1 MSVRRLALPLILIV
15 TGVLMASGFI
25 YWRASRGLV
34 KTDNAQTK
42 GDMAPVS
49 SRIPGTVITVRVTEN
64 QQVKTGT
71 VLLELERDDFALAVE
86 HAKAQ
91 LAAAEAQVQAARAAL
106 AAQQQEFTTGLS
118 VARAAVR
125 VSQPRLSQ
133 AETQVLMD
141 EVSTTAK
148 IDQARA
154 RVATSEAAVRAAKAN
169 LELVSRTL
177 ARNRDLLAQGALA
190 AQVVDSDAALLE
202 DARAR
207 VQTAQEA
214 LNLAQAELVAVE
226 SARQQVAIQRQT
238 VAVNRAEIGRA
249 EALLQQ
255 AAGREALVRQRI
267 QELAV
272 AEARAADAASTVRIA
287 EANLDRTVIRASSDG
302 WVTNLTAQVGQ
313 VLQPN
318 QPVMALALSREVWV
332 VANVKETLIGTV
344 RIGAPVRIEVDA
356 YPGRTFR
363 GRVQSIGA
371 ATGASTALLPPDNAT
386 GNFVKIVQLVPV
398 RVVIEADPNAPPL
411 RLGLS
416 AVVTID
422 TRQGAR

>member
-1 MSVRRLALPLILIV
+1 
-15 TGVLMASGFI
+15 
-25 YWRASRGLV
+25 
-34 KTDNAQTK
+34 
-42 GDMAPVS
+42 
-49 SRIPGTVITVRVTEN
+49 
-64 QQVKTGT
+64 
-71 VLLELERDDFALAVE
+71 VE
-86 HAKAQ
+86 HARAQ
-91 LAAAEAQVQAARAAL
+91 LAAAHAQVQAARAAL
-106 AAQQQEFTTGLS
+106 TAQQQEFTTGLS
-118 VARAAVR
+118 VARAAVQ

-154 RVATSEAAVRAAKAN
+154 RVATSEAAARAAKAN
-169 LELVSRTL
+169 LELVGRTL
-177 ARNRDLLAQGALA
+177 ARNRDLLAQGAVA
-190 AQVVDSDAALLE
+190 AQVIDSDTALFE

-207 VQTAQEA
+207 VQTAHEA
-214 LNLAQAELVAVE
+214 LNLAQAELVAAE

-238 VAVNRAEIGRA
+238 VAVNKAEIRRA

-287 EANLDRTVIRASSDG
+287 EVNLDRTVIRAPSDG

-318 QPVMALALSREVWV
+318 QPVMAVALAHQVWV

-344 RIGAPVRIEVDA
+344 RIGAPVRIAVDA

-371 ATGASTALLPPDNAT
+371 VTGASTALLPPDNAT

-398 RVVIEADPNAPPL
+398 RIEIDPDTDAPPL
-411 RLGLS
+411 RFGLS

>member
-1 MSVRRLALPLILIV
+1 MSMRRFAVPLMVIV
-15 TGVLMASGFI
+15 LVVIVASSFM
-25 YWRASRGLV
+25 YWRATRGLIT
-34 KTDNAQTK
+34 TDNAQTK
-42 GDMAPVS
+42 GDLAPVS
-49 SRIPGTVITVRVTEN
+49 SRIPGTVITVNVAEN
-64 QQVKTGT
+64 QQVKAGA
-71 VLLELERDDFALAVE
+71 VLFELEHDDYALAVE
-86 HAKAQ
+86 HARAQ
-91 LAAAEAQVQAARAAL
+91 LAAAHAQVQAARAAL
-106 AAQQQEFTTGLS
+106 TAQEQEFTTGLS
-118 VARAAVR
+118 VARAAVQ

-141 EVSTTAK
+141 EVSTIAK

-169 LELVSRTL
+169 LELVGRTL
-177 ARNRDLLAQGALA
+177 ARNRDLLAQGAVA
-190 AQVVDSDAALLE
+190 AQVIDSDTALFE

-214 LNLAQAELVAVE
+214 LNQAQAELVAAE
-226 SARQQVAIQRQT
+226 SARQQVAIQRQA
-238 VAVNRAEIGRA
+238 VAVNKAEIRRA

-272 AEARAADAASTVRIA
+272 AEARAADAASIVKIA
-287 EANLDRTVIRASSDG
+287 EVNVDRTVIRAPSDG
-302 WVTNLTAQVGQ
+302 WVTNLTVQVGQ

-318 QPVMALALSREVWV
+318 QPVMAIALARQVWV

-398 RVVIEADPNAPPL
+398 RIAIDPDTDAPPL
-411 RLGLS
+411 RFGLS

-422 TRQGAR
+422 TRQGTR